1 MLKFS
6 LKSKG
11 KEIRPYGIGSCPDPP
26 HGLQL
31 AIRFIESQPP
41 FKSPYFLST
50 WIEYSEQV
58 GEYLQVGGSRGEMKF
73 WYPFMTSISGI
84 VNIFFK

>member
-1 MLKFS
+1 MKLAIVGSTGLVGKEILKVLQERKFPYTELVLVAS
-6 LKSKG
+6 KKSKG

-41 FKSPYFLST
+41 FKRPYFFST
-50 WIEYSEQV
+50 
-58 GEYLQVGGSRGEMKF
+58 
-73 WYPFMTSISGI
+73 
-84 VNIFFK
+84 